1 VLRSCHMLPN
11 WPRFLENGREF
22 YVRATSPLYDDVGH
36 SGLHHSDR
44 DDTDSNAETLDA
56 LPADA
61 VAHRRVEHATESPP
75 WTRLGKIARS
85 PPSAQESRQRPGV
98 SPRSGIVRQLIGW
111 EVLVNSQFGIVHLLA
126 EERS

>member
-1 VLRSCHMLPN
+1 VPHAAQLGAIP
-11 WPRFLENGREF
+11 ENGREF
-22 YVRATSPLYDDVGH
+22 YATAASPLHDDVGH

-44 DDTDSNAETLDA
+44 DRTGSNAETSNA

-61 VAHRRVEHATESPP
+61 AADRRVEHATESPAGP
-75 WTRLGKIARS
+75 DWARLLGRPLA
-85 PPSAQESRQRPGV
+85 PGSRQRPGV

-111 EVLVNSQFGIVHLLA
+111 EVLVNSQFDIVHLLA